1 MSLTLSIS
9 KKCNSVTSFTLVGRQ
24 ALKQRL
30 EKALSGSLGHA
41 YLFAGPQGVGRKT
54 AARAFAKALLCHHPV
69 NGLACGS
76 CPACRYFSSFSHPD
90 YQELIIQKNER
101 VIPVESVRRQ
111 ISADL
116 FMKPQVGSRKVYLI
130 AGDDLNEQGQNA
142 LLKSLEE
149 PPPYAIFLLT
159 AVGPDHL
166 LPTLVSRMS
175 WMIVPRCTEEE
186 TRVILDHHGYESHPD
201 RTFLARFS
209 RGIPGVALH
218 LAESDWFSELRKET
232 ITFFLHIPRATR
244 SDLLTGGYQFLNENR
259 IHIQDMID
267 MLDSLVRDLLVLNQG
282 GHKDQLMNQDQYDQL
297 KHFLALYDSTESVK
311 NHLIN
316 AHTAI
321 HSARRGLAQNA
332 SFEGLACHLLLVLR
346 KELLYA

>member
-1 MSLTLSIS
+1 LSLTLSIS
-9 KKCNSVTSFTLVGRQ
+9 KKCNSVTSFALAGRQ

-30 EKALSGSLGHA
+30 EQALSGSLGHA
-41 YLFAGPQGVGRKT
+41 YLFVGPQGVGRKT

-69 NGLACGS
+69 HGLACGS

-90 YQELIIQKNER
+90 YRELAVQKNER

-116 FMKPQVGSRKVYLI
+116 FMKPQVGSRKVYLV

-149 PPPYAIFLLT
+149 PPPYAVFLMT

-166 LPTLVSRMS
+166 LSTLVSRMS
-175 WMIVPRCTEEE
+175 LMIVSRCTEEE
-186 TRVILDHHGYESHPD
+186 IQVILDQHGYKNHPD
-201 RTFLARFS
+201 RDFLARFS
-209 RGIPGVALH
+209 RGIPGAALH
-218 LAESDWFSELRKET
+218 LAESDWFSDLRRET
-232 ITFFLHIPRATR
+232 IAFFLHIPGATR
-244 SDLLTGGYQFLNENR
+244 TDLLTTGYQFLNDNR
-259 IHIQDMID
+259 MHVQDIID
-267 MLDSLVRDLLVLNQG
+267 ILDSLVRDLLVLNQG
-282 GHKDQLMNQDQYDQL
+282 GHGGQLMNTDQYDQL
-297 KHFLALYDSTESVK
+297 TRFLVLYDSIEALK

-316 AHTAI
+316 AHAAI
-321 HSARRGLAQNA
+321 HSARRGLVLNA

-346 KELLYA
+346 KELIYG